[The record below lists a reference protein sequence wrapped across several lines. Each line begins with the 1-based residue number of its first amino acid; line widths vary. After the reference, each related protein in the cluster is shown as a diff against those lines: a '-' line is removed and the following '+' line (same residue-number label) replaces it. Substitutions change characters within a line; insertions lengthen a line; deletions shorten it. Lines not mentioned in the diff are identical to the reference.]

1 MTALKTPGNPGNAR
15 YAQFKS
21 TRPQAGIY
29 PLTLYYESACPLC
42 NAEMSNLMLRNQG
55 GQLRFADVS
64 APGFADV
71 PEGATMQDLLAL
83 IHARTADGRLIKGV
97 EVFELAYRAVG
108 LDWIS
113 AALRLPVLRPL
124 ADWGYP
130 FWRATATA
138 FRAGWSACCLKAA
151 CAAPPNA
158 PPAPAA
164 TPEPAHARGHS
175 F

>member
-42 NAEMSNLMLRNQG
+42 YAEMSNLMLRNQG

-130 FWRATATA
+130 VLARNRHRIPRRLVSLLFEGSVRRAAE
-138 FRAGWSACCLKAA
+138 RAASARCDAGTCS
-151 CAAPPNA
+151 
-158 PPAPAA
+158 
-164 TPEPAHARGHS
+164 R
-175 F
+175 